1 MQSIYLDYNATTP
14 VNETVLSTML
24 PYFTTKYAN
33 AASLTHTAGIG
44 ISKEIETC
52 RTTVAA
58 TLNAE
63 PQEVYFTSGATEC
76 LNMALIGIYNQ
87 YKEKGNHIITCKT
100 EHKAVLATCEYL
112 STQGAHITYL
122 DVDFEGLIDLQ
133 QLQKALLPTTIAVC
147 IMLANNETG
156 VLQPIAQI
164 AAITHAH
171 NAILISDTT
180 QAIGK
185 MHVDV
190 NELGIDVACISAH
203 KLYGPKGVGA
213 LYLRRKNPRVSI
225 TPFTYG
231 GNHERGLRSGTLN
244 VTGIV
249 GMAKACELAT
259 ENLWEYAI
267 HTSKLRTMLEQ
278 QLQALGLVT
287 INGSTRYRLPNTSN
301 LTFKNIS
308 ANKFITTFP
317 QLCVA
322 TGSAC
327 TSAVNEPS
335 HVLTA
340 MGLSTPLA
348 QQSIRFSVGMP
359 TTMEDIIT
367 TVNSIKLKLITTE

>member
-1 MQSIYLDYNATTP
+1 MQPIYLDYNATTP
-14 VNETVLSTML
+14 VNETVLKAML
-24 PYFTTKYAN
+24 PYFTTQYAN
-33 AASLTHTAGIG
+33 AASLTHAAGIS

-52 RTTVAA
+52 RATVAA
-58 TLNAE
+58 ILNAE
-63 PQEVYFTSGATEC
+63 PQEIYFTSGATEC

-100 EHKAVLATCEYL
+100 EHKAVLATCKYL

-156 VLQPIAQI
+156 VLQPITQI
-164 AAITHAH
+164 AAIAHAH

-190 NELGIDVACISAH
+190 NELGIDVACITAH

-231 GNHERGLRSGTLN
+231 GAHERGLRSGTLN
-244 VTGIV
+244 TTGII

-259 ENLWEYAI
+259 QNLWEYAI

-278 QLQALGLVT
+278 QLQAQNLVT

-301 LTFKNIS
+301 LTFKNIT
-308 ANKFITTFP
+308 ANKFITKFP

-340 MGLSTPLA
+340 MGLSTTLA

-359 TTMEDIIT
+359 TTMENIIT
-367 TVNSIKLKLITTE
+367 AVNSIKLKLTLTE